1 MGVEGAVQH
10 QDRGMDRRE
19 RSRVY
24 AFVPFFKPIGR
35 SVYNGLQANLVQKRA
50 APISRRA
57 HVELSDCGRFVV
69 LQQPQ
74 QLASQFLVRDRSPG
88 ATGAARPSQSLL
100 AASVRFQAHLVPQDS
115 GGTFSRTERG
125 HLQSAELC
133 EL

>member
-69 LQQPQ
+69 LHLTYARFLRIPSPQ
-74 QLASQFLVRDRSPG
+74 APDLVV
-88 ATGAARPSQSLL
+88 ARHQN
-100 AASVRFQAHLVPQDS
+100 
-115 GGTFSRTERG
+115 G
-125 HLQSAELC
+125 
-133 EL
+133 